1 MIVALIGKDQ
11 FSKDIRIEKFIADA
25 LGERKDDPLS
35 KQILYAT
42 DTNIP
47 SIAEAVMTA
56 CDSVSMFSPEQA
68 VVVRK
73 AEALKADDTKALAK
87 WLGHGPQCKL
97 LLDFETLA
105 ANTELYK
112 ALKKAGEIEKEYD
125 EPKSYK
131 MADWIASVI
140 PSHFKKAID
149 KDACQYL
156 AEALGTDTKLACEEV
171 EKILLFQPDCKKIDL
186 ELVKTMVVSQRK
198 IVAYEINDYFGMRDG
213 KAYAKKLNEMFN
225 NGVQAVQIVA
235 SLYYYAV
242 DLMNFSALLAK
253 GMTPKDAAAELGKN
267 DFIFNVKGKA
277 PECARRWGKPLLCRV
292 IRRLADLDFEIKSGK
307 CSTRISQEL
316 ALAALVVR

>member
-1 MIVALIGKDQ
+1 
-11 FSKDIRIEKFIADA
+11 
-25 LGERKDDPLS
+25 
-35 KQILYAT
+35 
-42 DTNIP
+42 
-47 SIAEAVMTA
+47 
-56 CDSVSMFSPEQA
+56 
-68 VVVRK
+68 
-73 AEALKADDTKALAK
+73 
-87 WLGHGPQCKL
+87 
-97 LLDFETLA
+97 
-105 ANTELYK
+105 
-112 ALKKAGEIEKEYD
+112 
-125 EPKSYK
+125 

-156 AEALGTDTKLACEEV
+156 AEALGTDTKLVCEEV
-171 EKILLFQPDCKKIDL
+171 DKILLFSPDCPKITLD
-186 ELVKTMVVSQRK
+186 LVKTMVVPQRK
-198 IVAYEINDYFGMRDG
+198 IVAYEINDYFGMRDA
-213 KAYAKKLNEMFN
+213 KTYAKKLNEMLN

-242 DLMNFSALLAK
+242 DLMNFSSLLAK

>member
-1 MIVALIGKDQ
+1 MIVSLIGKDD
-11 FSKDIRIEKFIADA
+11 FSKEARIEQFLEEA
-25 LGERKDDPLS
+25 LGDRKDDPMS
-35 KQILYAT
+35 RQILFAT

-47 SIAEAVMTA
+47 SIADAVITA
-56 CDSVSMFSPEQA
+56 CDSVSMFSPEQV

-73 AEALKADDTKALAK
+73 GEALKADDSKALAK
-87 WLGHGPQCKL
+87 WLSHNPQCKL
-97 LLDFETLA
+97 LLEFEKLDA
-105 ANTELYK
+105 RGELFK
-112 ALKKAGEIEKEYD
+112 ALKGAGDIEKFE
-125 EPKSYK
+125 EPKQYK
-131 MADWIASVI
+131 MAEWIEAAI

-156 AEALGTDTKLACEEV
+156 AEALGTDTKLVCEEI

>member
-25 LGERKDDPLS
+25 LGERIDDPLS

-156 AEALGTDTKLACEEV
+156 AEALGTDTKLVCEEV

>member
-11 FSKDIRIEKFIADA
+11 FSKDIRIEKFIDDA

-125 EPKSYK
+125 EPKAYK

-156 AEALGTDTKLACEEV
+156 AEALGTDTKLVCEEV